1 MNMNQFRVAQ
11 TYFPPKTNHV
21 NKAANQNAAVS
32 GKSFQHYLTES
43 LGTAANPA
51 PLTFSQHA
59 VNRLRERGI
68 TLAAPELERLETAV
82 QKAASKGAKESLI
95 LMDNVAYV
103 VSIVNRKIIT
113 AVDDGSM
120 KDNVFTNIDSAIF
133 V

>member
-1 MNMNQFRVAQ
+1 MNPIRVSQ
-11 TYFPPKTNHV
+11 TYFPPRTNPT
-21 NKAANQNAAVS
+21 AQTPRAS
-32 GKSFQHYLTES
+32 GIPFQQYLTES
-43 LGTAANPA
+43 LGTTSKAQ
-51 PLTFSQHA
+51 PLSFSQHA
-59 VNRLRERGI
+59 ANRLKERGI
-68 TLAAPELERLETAV
+68 TLDAAQMDRLESAV
-82 QKAASKGAKESLI
+82 KKAATKGARESLI

>member
-1 MNMNQFRVAQ
+1 MNPFHVSQ

-21 NKAANQNAAVS
+21 TKPTAQIAQGS
-32 GKSFQHYLTES
+32 GKSFQQFLTES
-43 LGTAANPA
+43 LGSQAKTQ
-51 PLTFSQHA
+51 PLGISQHA
-59 VNRLRERGI
+59 VNRLKERGI
-68 TLAAPELERLETAV
+68 TLDAPQMERLETAV

>member
-1 MNMNQFRVAQ
+1 MNQFRVSQ

-21 NKAANQNAAVS
+21 NKATAQTAQGS
-32 GKSFQHYLTES
+32 GISFQQFLTES
-43 LGTAANPA
+43 LGAKAQ
-51 PLTFSQHA
+51 PLSVSQHA

-68 TLAAPELERLETAV
+68 TLDAPQMERLETAV
-82 QKAASKGAKESLI
+82 QKAAAKGAKESLI

>member
-1 MNMNQFRVAQ
+1 MNHFRVAQ
-11 TYFPPKTNHV
+11 PYFPPKTNHV
-21 NKAANQNAAVS
+21 TKATVQTARGS
-32 GKSFQHYLTES
+32 GKSFQHFLSES
-43 LGTAANPA
+43 LSPPSKTA
-51 PLTFSQHA
+51 PLSFSQHA
-59 VNRLRERGI
+59 VNRLQERGI
-68 TLAAPELERLETAV
+68 TLEGAQLERLESAV
-82 QKAASKGAKESLI
+82 QKAASKGAQESLI

>member
-1 MNMNQFRVAQ
+1 MNQFRVSQ
-11 TYFPPKTNHV
+11 TYFPPKTSHV
-21 NKAANQNAAVS
+21 TKATTQTAQGS
-32 GKSFQHYLTES
+32 GKSFQQFLTES
-43 LGTAANPA
+43 LGAAA
-51 PLTFSQHA
+51 KTQPLSMSQHA

-68 TLAAPELERLETAV
+68 TLDAPQMERLETAV
-82 QKAASKGAKESLI
+82 QKAAAKGAKESLI

-120 KDNVFTNIDSAIF
+120 KDNVFTNIDSAVF

>member
-1 MNMNQFRVAQ
+1 MNQFRVAQ
-11 TYFPPKTNHV
+11 PYFPPTTNHV
-21 NKAANQNAAVS
+21 AKAAPQSATGNGS
-32 GKSFQHYLTES
+32 TFQQYLTES
-43 LGTAANPA
+43 LGQTVKGK

-59 VNRLRERGI
+59 VNRLRDRGI
-68 TLAAPELERLETAV
+68 TLEAPQIERLETAV

-120 KDNVFTNIDSAIF
+120 RDNVFTNIDSAIF

>member
-1 MNMNQFRVAQ
+1 MNPFRVSQA
-11 TYFPPKTNHV
+11 YFPPKTNHV
-21 NKAANQNAAVS
+21 AKAADRSGLAS
-32 GKSFQHYLTES
+32 GKPFQQFLTES
-43 LGTAANPA
+43 LANAAKA
-51 PLTFSQHA
+51 KPLSMSQHA
-59 VNRLRERGI
+59 VSRLKERGI
-68 TLAAPELERLETAV
+68 TLDAPQMERLETAV